1 MNQLNKNKMTETFTL
16 EQIKNI
22 AKDIKK
28 DKEWINDS
36 HTRSEY
42 FGICSG
48 LNSLILHLEETK
60 TK

>member
-1 MNQLNKNKMTETFTL
+1 MKTFTL

-36 HTRSEY
+36 HTGEEY

-48 LNSLILHLEETK
+48 LNRLIQHLEKITTK
-60 TK
+60 

>member
-1 MNQLNKNKMTETFTL
+1 MKTFTL

-22 AKDIKK
+22 AKEIKK

-36 HTRSEY
+36 HTGAEY

-48 LNSLILHLEETK
+48 LNSLILHLEKTETK
-60 TK
+60 